1 MVKSNVISATNAN
14 RLFWLGRY
22 EERVHLTLHLLRK
35 CYDAMIDGKPN
46 DYNNFWQKL
55 DICGNY
61 ATNEDFTMGMMY
73 DEKNPS
79 SVLSAQ
85 ICAQDNAMM
94 LRAYIATGTLAYLE
108 MSVALMKRLKERKET
123 NIIALQPVTDWS
135 LAFWGSADERVTH
148 ANVMTLMNIGRK
160 IESIDILTRFDYP
173 YERIRHVYDCL
184 RQLLTGIPN
193 SIDPNILTQLDKM
206 LTPEAFNLE
215 DAGYKAKLI
224 KLTNI
229 LIRV

>member
-46 DYNNFWQKL
+46 DYNNFWKRL
-55 DICGNY
+55 DIGGNY

-73 DEKNPS
+73 DDKNPS

-94 LRAYIATGTLAYLE
+94 LRGYIATETLAYLE

-160 IESIDILTRFDYP
+160 VECIDILTRFDYP
-173 YERIRHVYDCL
+173 YERIRHTFDSL
-184 RQLLTGIPN
+184 KQHLLGMPN
-193 SIDPNILTQLDKM
+193 VIDANILSQLDEM
-206 LTPEAFNLE
+206 LKPATFNLGDFE
-215 DAGYKAKLI
+215 YKSKLI

-229 LIRV
+229 LVRV

>member
-35 CYDAMIDGKPN
+35 CYDAMIDGNPN
-46 DYNNFWQKL
+46 DYNTFWQKL

-61 ATNEDFTMGMMY
+61 TTNEDFTLGMMY

-79 SVLSAQ
+79 SVISAQ

-94 LRAYIATGTLAYLE
+94 LRAYIATETLAYLE
-108 MSVALMKRLKERKET
+108 MSVALMKRLKESKET
-123 NIIALQPVTDWS
+123 NITALQPITDWS

-148 ANVMTLMNIGRK
+148 TSVMLLMNVGRK
-160 IESIDILTRFDYP
+160 IECIDILTRFDYP
-173 YERIRHVYDCL
+173 FERIYHVFKCL
-184 RQLLTGIPN
+184 KRSLTGVPN
-193 SIDPNILTQLDKM
+193 AIDTNILVQLEDM
-206 LTPEAFNLE
+206 LTPEAFNLSDPE
-215 DAGYKAKLI
+215 YKAKLI

-229 LIRV
+229 LVRV